1 MWTTLP
7 ARQTAD
13 MEDVMQRV
21 INNLRSTEPPEDEEE
36 RKKTRF
42 WWPTT

>member
-1 MWTTLP
+1 
-7 ARQTAD
+7 

-36 RKKTRF
+36 TEKDQVLVAYDLTLPTRPP
-42 WWPTT
+42 WMPA